1 LDDRYRSTLSSSQIL
16 PDSSAMVNTS
26 LSWVSENPTVGIES
40 EILTRW
46 LSNLDI

>member
-1 LDDRYRSTLSSSQIL
+1 ML

-26 LSWVSENPTVGIES
+26 LSWVSENPTYGINL